1 MLKFTMIAVAAFAA
15 FATPASAQDL
25 YGAVAV
31 AETGEWGFASKRDT
45 ADNARTAAQRYC
57 AKEAGTNDLSVCK
70 NVAAQQ
76 GGFLAIVKC
85 KGKAGYGVHAT
96 DQNEAVKSAQTMA
109 GGANCNTEVVFHANV
124 GKK

>member
-31 AETGEWGFASKRDT
+31 AETGEWGFASKRAN
-45 ADNARTAAQRYC
+45 ADSAKIAAQRYC
-57 AKEAGTNDLSVCK
+57 AKEAGVSDLSICK
-70 NVAAQQ
+70 AVAQQ
-76 GGFLAIVKC
+76 NGFLAIVKC
-85 KGKAGYGVHAT
+85 GGTVGYGVHMT
-96 DQNEAVKSAQTMA
+96 DQAEAVKAAQVMA
-109 GGANCNTEVVFHANV
+109 GGKNCRTEVAFDANV